1 MSDGRLNLDAGLMV
15 RLVEA
20 LERLAPAASPSGPIE
35 MAEGYLWAPHD
46 GGLVPVR
53 DIARVDLRLLQRIE
67 SQREALLEN
76 TRNFAQGRP
85 ANNALLWGARGT
97 GKSSLVKAVHA
108 HVNAE
113 MENTGLPLGL
123 IEVQREDI
131 STLPKLLALIQPE
144 APRRFI
150 LFCDDLSFDSGET
163 EYKSL
168 KSVLDGGIAGRPNN
182 VIIYATSNRR
192 HLLSRDMIENERST
206 AINPGEAVEEK
217 VSLSDRFGL
226 WLGFHNTDQEGYVEM
241 VLAYADYFKLTIP
254 DDELKRRALEW
265 SMQRG
270 ARSGRTA
277 WQFIQTCLGAA
288 SDIVRQGS

>member
-1 MSDGRLNLDAGLMV
+1 MSNHGLDLDAGLLT

-20 LERLAPAASPSGPIE
+20 LERLAPAPEPSGPIE
-35 MAEGYLWAPHD
+35 IADGYLWAPHE
-46 GGLVPVR
+46 GGLRPVPR
-53 DIARVDLRLLQRIE
+53 ISRVDLGLLKRIE
-67 SQREALLEN
+67 GQREALLDN

-97 GKSSLVKAVHA
+97 GKSSLVKAVHS
-108 HVNAE
+108 HVNSE
-113 MENTGLPLGL
+113 IDDISLPLGL

-131 STLPKLLALIQPE
+131 TTLPKLLALLQNEI
-144 APRRFI
+144 PRRFI
-150 LFCDDLSFDSGET
+150 LFCDDLSFDSGEA

-168 KSVLDGGIAGRPNN
+168 KAVLDGGIAGRPDN

-226 WLGFHNTDQEGYVEM
+226 WLGFHNTDQDGYVEM
-241 VLAYADYFKLTIP
+241 VLAYAKYFELTIP
-254 DDELKRRALEW
+254 EAELTRRALEW

-277 WQFIQTCLGAA
+277 FQFIQNCLGSAGLP
-288 SDIVRQGS
+288 QPKNM